1 MSEGINLMQNDKEFE
16 TRAISD
22 IIKGDTTKP
31 EDEEDPKDLPEKKVP
46 EVKWSKESEKI
57 PSEWCDIAKC
67 YKWLHNRA
75 HQKYSVLHAWFTIP
89 AIIFSTISGTASFAQ
104 GSLPLSFQAYA
115 PMVIGSVNII
125 IGIFTTIQQYMK
137 ISELNES
144 YRVSSIA
151 WDKFARNIS
160 IELAKAPEERS
171 MDAGHFLKVYR
182 EEFDRLMETSPS
194 IPKGVTREFVSTFS
208 GKKPYW
214 CWPEQDD
221 VDDEEKDEEV
231 RKTQFKS
238 LKKPDECDTIIV
250 SELDKHDWYNPARIP
265 VIIAPPPPP
274 SAPIIDERSIENM
287 LSQKIRV
294 IQDNVKK
301 EEEEKRKSM
310 DESRWIE
317 EEKQRLDQE
326 EKDRK
331 EKVQHQFRQAA
342 IEMANKIKVQ
352 NKKIDDCV
360 KLFRENYNRDPLKEE
375 LRESLNGQVDNEIL
389 EKYFNK
395 HVPNGDDNV

>member
-1 MSEGINLMQNDKEFE
+1 
-16 TRAISD
+16 
-22 IIKGDTTKP
+22 
-31 EDEEDPKDLPEKKVP
+31 
-46 EVKWSKESEKI
+46 
-57 PSEWCDIAKC
+57 
-67 YKWLHNRA
+67 
-75 HQKYSVLHAWFTIP
+75 
-89 AIIFSTISGTASFAQ
+89 
-104 GSLPLSFQAYA
+104 
-115 PMVIGSVNII
+115 
-125 IGIFTTIQQYMK
+125 
-137 ISELNES
+137 
-144 YRVSSIA
+144 
-151 WDKFARNIS
+151 
-160 IELAKAPEERS
+160 
-171 MDAGHFLKVYR
+171 
-182 EEFDRLMETSPS
+182 
-194 IPKGVTREFVSTFS
+194 
-208 GKKPYW
+208 
-214 CWPEQDD
+214 
-221 VDDEEKDEEV
+221 
-231 RKTQFKS
+231 
-238 LKKPDECDTIIV
+238 
-250 SELDKHDWYNPARIP
+250 
-265 VIIAPPPPP
+265 
-274 SAPIIDERSIENM
+274 M

-395 HVPNGDDNV
+395 HAPNGDDNV